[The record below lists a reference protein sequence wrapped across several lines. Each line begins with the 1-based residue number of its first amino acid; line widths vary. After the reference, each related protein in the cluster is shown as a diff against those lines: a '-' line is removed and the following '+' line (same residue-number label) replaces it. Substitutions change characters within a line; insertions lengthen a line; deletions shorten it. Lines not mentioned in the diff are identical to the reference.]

1 MLVKYPKTDYS
12 ERQPSKHHG
21 IRKNPKTDNNEV
33 NPPLNTRYRTVMAD
47 QNETAGEATQQS
59 SRRDPQITGNV
70 GLYYCCYRLR
80 IPVLMDT
87 QFGDVVRQFGATTA
101 PTTSSNCG

>member
-1 MLVKYPKTDYS
+1 MGAGNGA
-12 ERQPSKHHG
+12 ERQ
-21 IRKNPKTDNNEV
+21 
-33 NPPLNTRYRTVMAD
+33 VMKLRQQRRAI
-47 QNETAGEATQQS
+47 TQAAEPGYQA
-59 SRRDPQITGNV
+59 QV
-70 GLYYCCYRLR
+70 VR

>member
-1 MLVKYPKTDYS
+1 
-12 ERQPSKHHG
+12 
-21 IRKNPKTDNNEV
+21 
-33 NPPLNTRYRTVMAD
+33 MAD
-47 QNETAGEATQQS
+47 SKPQDVSGYSQEVTQACEQALV
-59 SRRDPQITGNV
+59 TVLGCMGNLKDTVRLV
-70 GLYYCCYRLR
+70 GGLVPRYLR

>member
-1 MLVKYPKTDYS
+1 VAA
-12 ERQPSKHHG
+12 ERARLFGVVECKRDIVQKGHCAQAVQLC
-21 IRKNPKTDNNEV
+21 IEV
-33 NPPLNTRYRTVMAD
+33 ERMAM
-47 QNETAGEATQQS
+47 
-59 SRRDPQITGNV
+59 
-70 GLYYCCYRLR
+70 R

>member
-1 MLVKYPKTDYS
+1 MS
-12 ERQPSKHHG
+12 ESLGRG
-21 IRKNPKTDNNEV
+21 YV
-33 NPPLNTRYRTVMAD
+33 
-47 QNETAGEATQQS
+47 
-59 SRRDPQITGNV
+59 
-70 GLYYCCYRLR
+70 LR